1 MVSRTWPARLLLF
14 AVLLGGGC
22 DVDVCQDLS
31 ERRLSE
37 ALIALRQAGVHAE
50 KRLQQRG
57 GGGRG
62 STFALTVPRAEET
75 RALALLAERGL
86 PRPPEA
92 SAAPSNRLLFLPGS
106 PRGES
111 AQALGAALA
120 ETLERMPE
128 VSEARVHLALPEP
141 EPFSPTGSLRPTAA
155 VYLRLR
161 APLPAK
167 TSDIAALVAH
177 AVPGLDA
184 QDVSVL
190 ATESAPAPS
199 PAPVLVHIG
208 PFQVA
213 ADSRP
218 ALILVLAT
226 LALLTLACLGLG
238 ALAWPRRGNRRTPT
252 AGATVGAPSGSPPGS
267 LGGSGGLG

>member
-22 DVDVCQDLS
+22 DVDICQDLS

-50 KRLQQRG
+50 SACSSEAAGAWQYLCSHR
-57 GGGRG
+57 
-62 STFALTVPRAEET
+62 PRAEET

-92 SAAPSNRLLFLPGS
+92 SATPSSRLLFLPGS
-106 PRGES
+106 PRGET
-111 AQALGAALA
+111 AGVLGAALA

-141 EPFSPTGSLRPTAA
+141 EPFSATGSLRPTAA
-155 VYLRLR
+155 VYLRPR

-184 QDVSVL
+184 QDVSVFRHRER
-190 ATESAPAPS
+190 ARPRASACPGA
-199 PAPVLVHIG
+199 IG
-208 PFQVA
+208 PFQVT

-218 ALILVLAT
+218 ASSW
-226 LALLTLACLGLG
+226 C
-238 ALAWPRRGNRRTPT
+238 WPHWR
-252 AGATVGAPSGSPPGS
+252 S
-267 LGGSGGLG
+267 